1 MTTKTITIKTNTTSG
16 QILNN
21 NNSKLEN
28 YLLDYD
34 FNSDFSYFESE
45 KTEEETFDIYEYF
58 QIYNEIFFENLLGCI
73 SLSWSSKMTSC
84 AGVFSVYKGIPTIR
98 LSESLL
104 KFRTITEVKETLIHE
119 MIHAYCF
126 IKKYD
131 MSDDLSGHGKYFKQ
145 KMNEINKET
154 GFNVTVYHNFLDEVS
169 YYAKYVWR
177 CNGICRNK
185 KPYYGYVRRQMN
197 RPPQKADKWFMK
209 HQKECGGTF
218 IRISPTEEEEKK
230 EKELKK
236 KKLKEKRNEKKKR
249 DKSQS
254 KSQNKNK
261 SQNKSNKKDFGKIDS
276 FSKNGNIKNERNKE
290 KDMKKRK
297 ESINNNF
304 LNNNIHTLNDY
315 K

>member
-1 MTTKTITIKTNTTSG
+1 MTTKTINVKTKTISEP
-16 QILNN
+16 ILNN
-21 NNSKLEN
+21 NNNNISDN
-28 YLLDYD
+28 YLDYN
-34 FNSDFSYFESE
+34 FNSDFSYYENE
-45 KTEEETFDIYEYF
+45 KSEEETFDLYEYF

-84 AGVFSVYKGIPTIR
+84 AGVFSVYKGVPTIR

-104 KFRTITEVKETLIHE
+104 KFRTITEVKETLLHE

-131 MSDDLSGHGKYFKQ
+131 MSDDLSGHGKYFKE

-154 GFNVTVYHNFLDEVS
+154 GFNVSVYHKFLDEVS

-236 KKLKEKRNEKKKR
+236 KKLKKKRNEKKK
-249 DKSQS
+249 SQS
-254 KSQNKNK
+254 KSKNK
-261 SQNKSNKKDFGKIDS
+261 SQNKNQNQNKTQNKKIKKKDFLEINS
-276 FSKNGNIKNERNKE
+276 FGEQNEKNK
-290 KDMKKRK
+290 KKRK
-297 ESINNNF
+297 ESVNYNSF
-304 LNNNIHTLNDY
+304 NNNIHTLNDY

>member
-1 MTTKTITIKTNTTSG
+1 MTTKTITIKANTTSG

-34 FNSDFSYFESE
+34 FNSDFSYYENE
-45 KTEEETFDIYEYF
+45 KSEEETFDLYEYF

-104 KFRTITEVKETLIHE
+104 KFRTITEVKETLLHE

-131 MSDDLSGHGKYFKQ
+131 MSDDLSGHGKYFKE

-154 GFNVTVYHNFLDEVS
+154 GFNVSVYHKFLDEVD

-236 KKLKEKRNEKKKR
+236 RKLKEKRNEKKK
-249 DKSQS
+249 SQS
-254 KSQNKNK
+254 KSKNKSQNKNK
-261 SQNKSNKKDFGKIDS
+261 NQNKTQNKKIEKKDFLEINS
-276 FSKNGNIKNERNKE
+276 FGEQNEKNK
-290 KDMKKRK
+290 KKRK
-297 ESINNNF
+297 ESVNYNSF
-304 LNNNIHTLNDY
+304 NNNIHTLNDY

>member
-1 MTTKTITIKTNTTSG
+1 MTTKTINVKTKTISEP
-16 QILNN
+16 ILNN
-21 NNSKLEN
+21 NNNNISDN
-28 YLLDYD
+28 YLDYN
-34 FNSDFSYFESE
+34 FNSDFSYYENE
-45 KTEEETFDIYEYF
+45 KSEEETFDLYEYF

-84 AGVFSVYKGIPTIR
+84 AGVFSVYKGVPTIR

-104 KFRTITEVKETLIHE
+104 KFRTITEVKETLLHE

-230 EKELKK
+230 EKKVY
-236 KKLKEKRNEKKKR
+236 
-249 DKSQS
+249 
-254 KSQNKNK
+254 
-261 SQNKSNKKDFGKIDS
+261 I
-276 FSKNGNIKNERNKE
+276 I
-290 KDMKKRK
+290 
-297 ESINNNF
+297 
-304 LNNNIHTLNDY
+304 TLLIIIFTP
-315 K
+315 